1 MLRIAVAY
9 IISIMYDPFELFK
22 LLNDEGIIWVGHI
35 KEKNCSKK

>member
-1 MLRIAVAY
+1 MLRLPVAEF
-9 IISIMYDPFELFK
+9 IPIMYDPFELFK